1 MSFLRRL
8 FGRAGDD
15 GDERKRVDE
24 RAGAHGQGERQL
36 AEAKADLLGLLRER
50 GARSAVIAY
59 DGGHDEGAVTEIW
72 ISRDPLSEPPR
83 KFAGELVAAE
93 ELELD
98 WDTFGGNP
106 PSLLDAAMDVVAD
119 KWGSFAGE
127 FFVRGRLVVDVDSGA
142 IARHDD
148 TWVDDED
155 VDYEEAYDE
164 EEQPKRPPD
173 DHEVE
178 SV

>member
-24 RAGAHGQGERQL
+24 RAGVHGQGERPL
-36 AEAKADLLGLLRER
+36 ADAKADLLGLLRER

-72 ISRDPLSEPPR
+72 ISRDPLPEPPHEL
-83 KFAGELVAAE
+83 AGELSGAE
-93 ELELD
+93 AVELD
-98 WDTFGGNP
+98 WDAFGSDP

-164 EEQPKRPPD
+164 EEQPKGPPD
-173 DHEVE
+173 EHEVE

>member
-8 FGRAGDD
+8 LGRAGD
-15 GDERKRVDE
+15 GDREREHVDE
-24 RAGAHGQGERQL
+24 LANAHRQAERPL
-36 AEAKADLLGLLRER
+36 AEARADLLGLLRER
-50 GARSAVIAY
+50 GARCAVIAY
-59 DGGHDEGAVTEIW
+59 DGGHDEGAVTEIR
-72 ISRDPLSEPPR
+72 ISPEPLPGTPDE
-83 KFAGELVAAE
+83 FTGELAAAE
-93 ELELD
+93 EVELD
-98 WDTFGGNP
+98 WDTFGSDP
-106 PSLLDAAMDVVAD
+106 PGLLDAAMDVVAD

-155 VDYEEAYDE
+155 VDYDEAYDE

-178 SV
+178 TL